1 AVTVTLLAL
10 ALGGAARDVLH
21 PYHMPVHRDLS
32 RLMGAWQQERRAD
45 SGIWLMSPLASL
57 PLTVQWYALQGV
69 GGDPARLDSGAAELS
84 RLTRRREWWVLNCD
98 PDREGDPE
106 RSPRA
111 QLAGAGYVIRQ
122 TSRLVLSRA
131 RPASRTRAASC
142 SAGNA
147 RRERGGGSAGGESG
161 PVSRCLC
168 EPLPGRAAKNGG
180 RPVIHLAAI
189 RR

>member
-84 RLTRRREWWVLNCD
+84 RLTGRREWWVLNCD
-98 PDREGDPE
+98 PDREGDPG
-106 RSPRA
+106 RPPRA

-131 RPASRTRAASC
+131 RSGVPDEVVELQRWERA
-142 SAGNA
+142 
-147 RRERGGGSAGGESG
+147 
-161 PVSRCLC
+161 P
-168 EPLPGRAAKNGG
+168 
-180 RPVIHLAAI
+180 
-189 RR
+189 